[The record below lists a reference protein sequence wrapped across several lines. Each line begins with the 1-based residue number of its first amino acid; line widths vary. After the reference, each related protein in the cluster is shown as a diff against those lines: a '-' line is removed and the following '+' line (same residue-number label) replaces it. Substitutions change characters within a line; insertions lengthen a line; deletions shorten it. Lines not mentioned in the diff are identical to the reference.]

1 VSGEGLFWN
10 GPVEPPKAKVRFV
23 ILDLEALAKNVPR
36 NSANNVDPATR
47 KAILASIIKSNLTAA
62 LNTAE
67 TCYYKA
73 TQAYQFGPS
82 SYTHAALVSCINA
95 KATLNEMLAE
105 LSS

>member
-10 GPVEPPKAKVRFV
+10 GPVEPPKPKARFV
-23 ILDLEALAKNVPR
+23 ILDLEALAKNIPR
-36 NSANNVDPATR
+36 DSDNEVDPQTR
-47 KAILASIIKSNLTAA
+47 QAILASIRKSNLTLA

-82 SYTHAALVSCINA
+82 SYTHAALVACIGA

-105 LSS
+105 ISS